1 MLSPLDPCP
10 WGWDALGGRVYS
22 AGLSFPADR
31 GTPPM
36 LALSHKGLELPP
48 LPHVRA
54 RPQPGL
60 GGSGVGPSAHLR
72 WAGLGPLQAPR
83 GRPPDKLPTFSQ
95 GTWPALLDRAER
107 VPAALSPGLL
117 RLRPGQARKSQVGA
131 GARQTAAYVGSQK
144 GDPTAAVCH
153 GLTR

>member
-48 LPHVRA
+48 SSHVRA

-83 GRPPDKLPTFSQ
+83 GRPPDET
-95 GTWPALLDRAER
+95 
-107 VPAALSPGLL
+107 
-117 RLRPGQARKSQVGA
+117 
-131 GARQTAAYVGSQK
+131 
-144 GDPTAAVCH
+144 H
-153 GLTR
+153 GLQPRDLAKAKGPGRPSLTMPGGAQPRSPRAC